1 MATKTI
7 RCRILQRE
15 DDREL
20 FSLRR
25 PAMASDDDA
34 DDDGYDVDMDSSD
47 ERQLGSGSATG
58 GRSESTSEC
67 EKPPLFIISYLT
79 LSASIYNF

>member
-1 MATKTI
+1 
-7 RCRILQRE
+7 
-15 DDREL
+15 
-20 FSLRR
+20 
-25 PAMASDDDA
+25 MASDDDA

-67 EKPPLFIISYLT
+67 KKALFIISYLT
-79 LSASIYNF
+79 LSLSIYNF

>member
-1 MATKTI
+1 MVANTT
-7 RCRILQRE
+7 RFRILQRE

-20 FSLRR
+20 FALRR

-67 EKPPLFIISYLT
+67 KKALFIISYLT
-79 LSASIYNF
+79 LSLSIYNF